1 MAAVVPGMVEAGLVG
16 LREFGTKSF
25 AEMIQPALELAEG
38 FPIDEMRAGAIARS
52 RRFFDLWPDSKRV
65 FMPEGHMPTPGEMF
79 RQPDL
84 ARTIRNMMAA
94 EKKALAAG
102 KSRVEAIDAVPDYF
116 YPGEVAQ
123 KI

>member
-1 MAAVVPGMVEAGLVG
+1 MTKLATADLFRQRPLKSFEVMEVDPGGLKGMVPVAGIMPALVPGMVEAGLVA

-65 FMPEGHMPTPGEMF
+65 FMPDGHIPTPGEMF

-84 ARTIRNMMAA
+84 AR
-94 EKKALAAG
+94 
-102 KSRVEAIDAVPDYF
+102 
-116 YPGEVAQ
+116 
-123 KI
+123 